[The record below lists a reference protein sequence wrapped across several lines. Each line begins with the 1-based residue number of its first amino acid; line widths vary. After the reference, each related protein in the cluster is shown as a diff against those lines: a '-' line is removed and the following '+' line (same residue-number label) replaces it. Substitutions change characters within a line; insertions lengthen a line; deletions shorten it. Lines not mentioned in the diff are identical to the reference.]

1 MEVFPTLH
9 LEGDCKVYMEDV
21 RVDRVVTTRARDLL
35 KVYISCDNIIEK
47 EYIYKVEKELHKQ
60 LFLPWK
66 AEKKDL
72 KSSFMK
78 RFICLRSMMRRLF
91 SGRIKTVCCWS

>member
-9 LEGDCKVYMEDV
+9 LEGDCKVYMVDV

-47 EYIYKVEKELHKQ
+47 
-60 LFLPWK
+60 
-66 AEKKDL
+66 
-72 KSSFMK
+72 
-78 RFICLRSMMRRLF
+78 
-91 SGRIKTVCCWS
+91 

>member
-60 LFLPWK
+60 ERKLYY
-66 AEKKDL
+66 DRNY
-72 KSSFMK
+72 K
-78 RFICLRSMMRRLF
+78 RYTYR
-91 SGRIKTVCCWS
+91 GYP